1 MVYYDKNE
9 WHVPTQK
16 VTYIED
22 GKTIIKTVG
31 SEGKEW
37 WIEFA
42 EKWTD
47 VGKIKFDEIIP
58 TDIQIKRLAE
68 VNSLGIGDG
77 FSELITNYVIDNQ
90 FPDNLTHNLRE
101 IQIEKE
107 KGSVEHEVNLR
118 ADVDYLSIMTG
129 VEL

>member
-1 MVYYDKNE
+1 MVYYNENE
-9 WHVPTQK
+9 WNIPTLQ
-16 VTYIED
+16 VTYKEN
-22 GKTIIKTVG
+22 GKTVVKTVG

-47 VGKIKFDEIIP
+47 VGKIKFDEITP
-58 TDIQIKRLAE
+58 TDIQTKRLTE
-68 VNSLGIGDG
+68 VNGLGIGDG
-77 FSELITNYVIDNQ
+77 FSELITNYVMENQ
-90 FPDNLTHNLRE
+90 FPDNLTHKLRE

-107 KGSVEHEVNLR
+107 KGTVQHEINLR

>member
-1 MVYYDKNE
+1 MVYYNENE
-9 WHVPTQK
+9 WNIPTLQ
-16 VTYIED
+16 VTYKEN
-22 GKTIIKTVG
+22 GKTVVKTVG

-47 VGKIKFDEIIP
+47 VGKIKFDEITP
-58 TDIQIKRLAE
+58 TDIQIKRLTE
-68 VNSLGIGDG
+68 VNGLGIGDG
-77 FSELITNYVIDNQ
+77 FSELITNYVMENQ
-90 FPDNLTHNLRE
+90 FPDNLTHKLRE

-107 KGSVEHEVNLR
+107 KGTVQHEINLR